1 MKKFEGQEF
10 VQWFDRDSGAVYSN
24 LEFVKCRFESSGL
37 SITRD
42 PKLRATVRNVHLTKC
57 EQRGSTVRAAII
69 EDVVV
74 EGLKTNGLFQI
85 WGAVFKHVTLRGK
98 IGRIMISS
106 FVEPSSATVEE
117 QRAFDMA
124 NAEYYARVDWAL
136 DISEAEFEGECDL
149 RRVPADLVRRDPE
162 TQVVIKREKAML
174 GDWRNVDLS
183 KTYWASAI
191 EGFLQEGD
199 PDIVFVAGKRDRK
212 FRDLLDGLKKLREA
226 GVAEPD

>member
-10 VQWFDRDSGAVYSN
+10 VQWFDRDSGAIYSD
-24 LEFVKCRFESSGL
+24 LEFVRCRFESSGL

-42 PKLRATVRNVHLTKC
+42 PMLRATVRNMRLTKC
-57 EQRGSTVRAAII
+57 EQRGSAIDAAII
-69 EDVVV
+69 EDVLVD
-74 EGLKTNGLFQI
+74 GLKTNGLLQT

-98 IGRIMISS
+98 IGRIMVSPL
-106 FVEPSSATVEE
+106 VAPGSATPEE
-117 QRAFDMA
+117 QRAFDVA
-124 NAEYYARVDWAL
+124 NAEYYAGVDWAL

-149 RRVPADLVRRDPE
+149 RRVPAPLVRRDPD
-162 TQVVIKREKAML
+162 TQVVIKREKAMS
-174 GDWRNVDLS
+174 GKWRDLDLS

-212 FRDLLDGLKKLREA
+212 FRDLVDGLKKLRDA